1 MFMDQCDFCCKQ
13 QWDCYKVL
21 QAADVQTAVAVVVL
35 QFNMTVTITAH
46 LQDFFC
52 FLSSETVK
60 QDRSPSDF
68 GVQ

>member
-1 MFMDQCDFCCKQ
+1 M
-13 QWDCYKVL
+13 L

-46 LQDFFC
+46 LQDFFAFC
-52 FLSSETVK
+52 PVK

-68 GVQ
+68 GVH